1 MQAQSLTFTVGVP
14 GSSSFCNRVNL
25 IATVPALK
33 QVTETVVIDT
43 TFQRQIHRSKKV
55 TAIETTQEI
64 VPFLFAQL
72 LQYFNPQP
80 GY

>member
-1 MQAQSLTFTVGVP
+1 MQAQHLTLTVGVP
-14 GSSSFCNRVNL
+14 GSSSFNNRVNL

-33 QVTETVVIDT
+33 KLTDTVVLDT
-43 TFQRQIHRSKKV
+43 TFQRPVHRSKKV

-72 LQYFNPQP
+72 LQHFNPQP